1 MNKLI
6 DSQEED
12 NLDKLSKMQRKI
24 LCCLGL
30 TIMFVLMGNSN
41 NVPENFVER
50 IFKPIIYNGGRFYY
64 ARLIVIAGIYC
75 LK

>member
-6 DSQEED
+6 ASQEED

-30 TIMFVLMGNSN
+30 IIMFVLMGNSN
-41 NVPENFVER
+41 NVPETFEVH
-50 IFKPIIYNGGRFYY
+50 
-64 ARLIVIAGIYC
+64 
-75 LK
+75 